1 VIPNIQTAGNYSY
14 APSSS
19 ITNEF
24 IIRESYERLGIVSD
38 NLSNQQLV
46 SALNSCNLILINWLN
61 KGLRQWMIRQKM
73 EAVVLNQQQYLILDN
88 QGNQTI
94 SEIRDCIL
102 RTQERLAVY
111 IPSNYAEAYYT
122 TGTPFS
128 SSGDP
133 TQAFNYYSTTPSI
146 VTGSLSNN
154 AQIGFNFNNP
164 PINTSSV
171 TLIGINSSTTSNYT
185 LSLQTSPDNVN
196 WTTLTTYPNRLYP
209 AGNIIWQP
217 IWGGQTLQYLQ
228 IVETSGQTLQLNQLY
243 FSNVV
248 NDIYMSR
255 IARDTYASLPNKQSS
270 NAQPN
275 QYFFDKQISP
285 ALYLWPYPNTIA
297 SNGGDSFSPSTIYQ
311 NQWILLINYTQSLYD
326 IGGLFNIPEI
336 PARFYDAMIA
346 ELTLRLAIKNGKTE
360 SISIYA
366 GDAENAFRL
375 AMTEDT
381 ERTPI
386 RISSHS
392 GDGGG
397 IYY

>member
-1 VIPNIQTAGNYSY
+1 MIANIQTAGNLSA
-14 APSSS
+14 APISS
-19 ITNEF
+19 ITNEL
-24 IIRESYERLGIVSD
+24 IIREAYERLGVISD
-38 NLSNQQLV
+38 NLSNQQLI
-46 SALNSCNLILINWLN
+46 SALNSCNLILISWLN

-88 QGNQTI
+88 NGNQTI

-102 RTQERLAVY
+102 RTQMRLALY
-111 IPSNYAEAYYT
+111 IPSSYADTSST

-133 TQAFNYYSTTPSI
+133 TAAFNYYSITPSI
-146 VTGSLSNN
+146 VAGSVQNN
-154 AQIGFNFNNP
+154 AKIGFNFNLP
-164 PINTSSV
+164 PLSYSGV
-171 TLIGINSSTTSNYT
+171 TLIGINSSTTSDYT
-185 LSLQTSPDNVN
+185 FDLQTSSDGIN
-196 WTTLTTYPNRLYP
+196 WTTITTYPSRIYP
-209 AGNIIWQP
+209 ANNIIWQP
-217 IWGGQTLQYLQ
+217 IFGGTTCQYLQ
-228 IVETSGQTLQLNQLY
+228 IIETSGETLQLNQLY

-311 NQWILLINYTQSLYD
+311 NQWILLLNYTMSLYD
-326 IGGLFNIPEI
+326 VGGLLNIPEI

-346 ELTLRLAIKNGKTE
+346 ELTLRLAIKNGKLE
-360 SISIYA
+360 AIQVYA
-366 GDAENAFRL
+366 SDAENAFRL
-375 AMTEDT
+375 AMIEDT
-381 ERTPI
+381 ERTSLK
-386 RISSHS
+386 ISSY
-392 GDGGG
+392 DGSSSG
-397 IYY
+397 IY